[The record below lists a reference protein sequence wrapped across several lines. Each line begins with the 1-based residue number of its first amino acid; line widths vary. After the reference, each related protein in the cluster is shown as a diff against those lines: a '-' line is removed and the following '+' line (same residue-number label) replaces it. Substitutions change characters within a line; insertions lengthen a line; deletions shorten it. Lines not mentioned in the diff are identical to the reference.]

1 MVDLGYLFIIGVTLL
16 ISFLAYTSQI
26 FIFWNHLG
34 GLNVDCLKVLIP
46 FNIGVIMI
54 FWNYYLT
61 CTTDPGR
68 VPKDWV
74 GYREFLKF
82 RIINSFQ

>member
-1 MVDLGYLFIIGVTLL
+1 MTDTGRWFIIGVTFL

-34 GLNVDCLKVLIP
+34 GLNIDCLKVLIP
-46 FNIGVIMI
+46 FNISVLLI

-68 VPKDWV
+68 VPEDWV
-74 GYREFLKF
+74 GYQNEIRTEK
-82 RIINSFQ
+82 SYYY